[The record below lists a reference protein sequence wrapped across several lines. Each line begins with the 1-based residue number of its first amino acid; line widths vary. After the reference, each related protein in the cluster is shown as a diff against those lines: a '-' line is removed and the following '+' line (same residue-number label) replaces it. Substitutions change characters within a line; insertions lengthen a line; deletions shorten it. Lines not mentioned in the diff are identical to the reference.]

1 MLNMVQFPD
10 KLYQMLSEAS
20 NNSDSP
26 IITNELGYFKFK
38 EGVTTWEGLKL
49 YGMRTILLN
58 SLKRNLNLYGFFKN
72 HNGWYVHHSGLILEP
87 TNFIFFKRYKPRSEC
102 LIRKRKSNDDIKS
115 DKLLKL
121 SKNIIYEDIDKYLSD
136 IYLSNNHKEDLLFN
150 NINNT
155 DINDA
160 CVFDNDFKDSEWL
173 EKQLIMMELKF
184 QRNL

>member
-1 MLNMVQFPD
+1 
-10 KLYQMLSEAS
+10 MLSEAS

-38 EGVTTWEGLKL
+38 KGVTKWEGLKL
-49 YGMRTILLN
+49 YGMRTNSLN

-72 HNGWYVHHSGLILEP
+72 PNGWYVHNSGLILEP
-87 TNFIFFKRYKPRSEC
+87 TNFIFFKRYKPGTEC
-102 LIRKRKSNDDIKS
+102 LIRKRKSNDIKS

-150 NINNT
+150 NINNLLFNNINNT

-173 EKQLIMMELKF
+173 EKQLIMME
-184 QRNL
+184 